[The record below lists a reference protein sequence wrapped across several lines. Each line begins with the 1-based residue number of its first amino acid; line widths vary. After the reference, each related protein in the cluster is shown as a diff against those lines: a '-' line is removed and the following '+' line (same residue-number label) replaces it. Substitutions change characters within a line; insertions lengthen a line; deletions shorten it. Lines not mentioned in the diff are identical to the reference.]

1 MADLKQVAC
10 SAIDNQAED
19 LSILSKEIWDHPELN
34 LNEVYS
40 HDYLTKFLEDRGFP
54 VDRKYKHET
63 AFRAVLGDHSSGP
76 HVAVLC
82 EYDALPEI
90 GHACGH
96 NLIAEVGV
104 AAGIGIKAA
113 FEKAGKPLGKVSAVL
128 YMYTQMCASLHALRR
143 SFFWGGVLCA
153 CKCYPIGSVLFS
165 KSLLTQGGY
174 LNRHNVTKIPFK

>member
-10 SAIDNQAED
+10 SAIDKQAED
-19 LSILSKEIWDHPELN
+19 LSLLSKEIWDHPELN
-34 LNEVYS
+34 FNEVYS

-54 VDRKYKHET
+54 VDRKYKNET

-113 FEKAGKPLGKVSAVL
+113 FEKAGKPLGKVSTCTL
-128 YMYTQMCASLHALRR
+128 LHIYRCWR
-143 SFFWGGVLCA
+143 HRPPQNIFFLGGGGLLA
-153 CKCYPIGSVLFS
+153 QFSS
-165 KSLLTQGGY
+165 KSLANCYVNKMRLYKPTQQ
-174 LNRHNVTKIPFK
+174 NKNSF

>member
-1 MADLKQVAC
+1 MKKSSEFKAGKMADLKQVAC

-128 YMYTQMCASLHALRR
+128 YIHRCVRHCMPSAGFFFFLGGGSSVRVNVILLARFSLA
-143 SFFWGGVLCA
+143 
-153 CKCYPIGSVLFS
+153 
-165 KSLLTQGGY
+165 
-174 LNRHNVTKIPFK
+174 NRC